1 MRKIKSNQNDLQ
13 TSKIG
18 KILLLTATAISL
30 YFNTANSDPFNSP
43 KMYLLMLSSVWLL
56 SYLLFP
62 MKSQIQDSRVYKTF
76 FVLVISFLSIMFIMA
91 LNTDIKL
98 IAFLGNFQRNL
109 GFLTYASFVVYSLIA
124 LRYFSF
130 KLKNKFYLSIL
141 VISFIYIIYGL
152 MQFTKND
159 FIKWVNQYNPII
171 ITLGNPNFTSAF
183 MSMLAILTVSYVFYK
198 NANILIRI
206 IYLFITFG
214 LIGLIYLTNSKQGL
228 LSLVFG
234 TSIFLGIQI
243 FDKNRKFGWAFFGV
257 LAATLILAIAGML
270 QKGPLVDILYK
281 PSITLRGYYWRA
293 GINMLINNPLTGVGI
308 DRYGVNFKLYK
319 DVSTIPI
326 TGSGLNSTNAHNV
339 FIQMFATGG
348 FLLGISYVFVIS
360 YIFKRGVIGIKNL
373 NGEDKIFFTAIFSSW
388 LAYVSQSIISIDN
401 IGLTI
406 WGWILGGGIV
416 GLSGLTNKEN
426 TLVNSNSG
434 KNNNELLRPFFTIVS
449 TMLTLIFVVLISKGE
464 FLVLKI
470 INESQSQNSQYLTQ
484 LSSKVFLDKYTRD
497 ENKLQIV
504 DLFYRKNE
512 TVIAISELEKLAT
525 HDPKNQE
532 ILSYFAAAQENLGNY
547 KNSINIRTNLI
558 SRDPFN
564 LSNYLQLLRLYK
576 DTGDLNMANKMKEK
590 IISLAPTSVEADMAK
605 KEIVS

>member
-18 KILLLTATAISL
+18 TILLLTATAISL
-30 YFNTANSDPFNSP
+30 YFNPSNSDPFNSP

-62 MKSQIQDSRVYKTF
+62 MKSQIEDSHVYKTF
-76 FVLVISFLSIMFIMA
+76 FILVISFLSIMFIMA

-98 IAFLGNFQRNL
+98 IAFLGNFQRNI

-124 LRYFSF
+124 VRYFSF
-130 KLKNKFYLSIL
+130 KFKNKFYFSIL
-141 VISFIYIIYGL
+141 IISFIYIIYGL

-159 FIKWVNQYNPII
+159 FIKWVNHYNPII

-183 MSMLAILTVSYVFYK
+183 MSMLAILTFSYVFYR

-206 IYLFITFG
+206 IYLFVTFG
-214 LIGLIYLTNSKQGL
+214 LIGIIYLTNSKQGI
-228 LSLVFG
+228 LSLAFG
-234 TSIFLGIQI
+234 IGIFICIQV
-243 FDKNRKFGWAFFGV
+243 FDKNRKFGWVFFGMLV
-257 LAATLILAIAGML
+257 ATSILAIAGIL
-270 QKGPLVDILYK
+270 QKGPLVDNLYK

-293 GINMLINNPLTGVGI
+293 GVNMLIHNPLTGVGI

-348 FLLGISYVFVIS
+348 FLLGISYVLIIS
-360 YIFKRGVIGIKNL
+360 YILRRGFIGIKNL
-373 NGEDKIFFTAIFSSW
+373 NGENKIFFTAIFSSW
-388 LAYVSQSIISIDN
+388 VAYISQSIVSIDN

-416 GLSGLTNKEN
+416 GLSGLTNREN
-426 TLVNSNSG
+426 ALVNSNSD
-434 KNNNELLRPFFTIVS
+434 KNNNDLLRPFFTVVS
-449 TMLTLIFVVLISKGE
+449 GMLTLIFVLFISKGE
-464 FLVLKI
+464 FLATKI
-470 INESQSQNSQYLTQ
+470 INESQNQNSQYLTQ
-484 LSSKVFLDKYTRD
+484 LSSKLFLDKYTRP
-497 ENKLQIV
+497 EIKLQIA
-504 DLFYRKNE
+504 DLLYRNNE

-525 HDPKNQE
+525 NDPKNQE
-532 ILSYFAAAQENLGNY
+532 ILTYFAAAQENQGNY
-547 KNSINIRTNLI
+547 KNSINIRTSLI

-590 IISLAPTSVEADMAK
+590 IILLAPSSEEADMAK